1 MLIELKVSQFAI
13 IDEVDIHFQPGLNV
27 LSGETGAGK
36 SVLLKSLGLLMGT
49 KASTDMVRSGVEQAT
64 LEGFFDLS
72 DREDIIKRIE
82 EMGIEVLDDTLVVR
96 RIVTSNGK
104 SRIYLNG
111 SLSPLTSLRDIVSP
125 LITVTSQAGAP
136 QEAPLIEMTG
146 QHDNRHLQSKA
157 YHLDLLDLYSGDL
170 ENVVQYQKIYTELKD
185 LESEIVELEEAAQD
199 RVQKLDFLKF
209 QIQEIEALGL
219 TAGEEEE
226 LEQKVKKVK
235 GSQKLQDFYAEA
247 IDSIYAADDSALVR
261 VHHLLQR
268 GSDLQKVDPSLE
280 ELVQLLSQVK
290 ALLEEA
296 TLEVRNS
303 ARSLDSEGDDLNQ
316 LEARLSDLRRL
327 QKKFGATA
335 NEILEAHKRMVD
347 EVNELEGSDERLA
360 DLILKKSKIEKDLK
374 SRAEVLHKRR
384 SEAAALLKNSVA
396 EELKDLNM
404 KGVIFEVAVEKF
416 TELGPKGISD
426 VEFLIRPSKKDEP
439 RPLAKV
445 ASGGELSRI
454 LLALKTVIGTSEL
467 PRTYLF
473 DEVDTGVSGETAE
486 KVGRKLKEI
495 AQGQQVICVT
505 HLPQVA
511 AFADH
516 HYLIEKAQ
524 SKGRAAMKVVSLNKD
539 NRVQE
544 IARLISGE
552 KITKTSLEHAKE
564 LLKPTS

>member
-13 IDEVDIHFQPGLNV
+13 IDEIDIHFKPGLNI

-49 KASTDMVRSGVEQAT
+49 KASADMVRTGVEQAT

-72 DREDIIKRIE
+72 DRKDIISRIE

-96 RIVTSNGK
+96 RVVTAQGK

-111 SLSPLTSLRDIVSP
+111 SLSPLTCLRDIVSP
-125 LITVTSQAGAP
+125 LITVTSQDPAVAA
-136 QEAPLIEMTG
+136 APLIEMTG
-146 QHDNRHLQSKA
+146 QHDNRHLQSKS
-157 YHLDLLDLYSGDL
+157 YHLDLLDLYSGDF
-170 ENVVQYQKIYTELKD
+170 EKVAEYQKSFQELK
-185 LESEIVELEEAAQD
+185 ELETEIRELEHASQD
-199 RVQKLDFLKF
+199 RVQRLDFLKF
-209 QIQEIEALGL
+209 QIREIEALGL
-219 TAGEEEE
+219 TSGEEEE
-226 LEQKVKKVK
+226 LELKVKRVK

-247 IDSIYAADDSALVR
+247 IDSIYASDDAALVR
-261 VHHLLQR
+261 VHHLLQK
-268 GSDLQKVDPSLE
+268 GNELLKLDPALDN
-280 ELVQLLSQVK
+280 LVQLLNQTK
-290 ALLEEA
+290 TLLEEA

-303 ARSLDSEGDDLNQ
+303 ARSLDSEGEDLNE
-316 LEARLSDLRRL
+316 LEGRLSDLRRL
-327 QKKFGATA
+327 QKKFGGTA
-335 NEILEAHKRMVD
+335 DEILEAHKRMVD
-347 EVNELEGSDERLA
+347 EVSALEGSDERLHE
-360 DLILKKSKIEKDLK
+360 LQVQISKIEKDLK
-374 SRAEVLHKRR
+374 SRADGLHKRR
-384 SEAAALLKNSVA
+384 LESSKLLSDSVN

-404 KGVIFEVAVEKF
+404 KGVIFEVAIEKLAAL
-416 TELGPKGISD
+416 TSTGISD
-426 VEFLIRPSKKDEP
+426 VEFLIRPSKKDEA
-439 RPLAKV
+439 RPLSKV

-454 LLALKTVIGTSEL
+454 LLALKTIIGVSEL

-495 AQGQQVICVT
+495 AHGQQVICVT

-524 SKGRAAMKVVSLNKD
+524 VKGRAAMKVVPLAKQD
-539 NRVQE
+539 RVQE

-552 KITKTSLEHAKE
+552 KITKTSLDHAKE
-564 LLKPTS
+564 LLKG

>member
-1 MLIELKVSQFAI
+1 MLVELKVSQFAI
-13 IDEVDIHFQPGLNV
+13 IDEVDIHFQEGLNV

-36 SVLLKSLGLLMGT
+36 SVLLKSLGLLMGM
-49 KASTDMVRSGVEQAT
+49 KASTDMVRSGVEQAI

-72 DREDIIKRIE
+72 DRPDIIERIE
-82 EMGIEVLDDTLVVR
+82 DMGIEVLDDTLVVR
-96 RIVTSNGK
+96 RIVTANGK

-125 LITVTSQAGAP
+125 LITVTSQA
-136 QEAPLIEMTG
+136 APLIEMTG
-146 QHDNRHLQSKA
+146 QHDNRHLQSKS
-157 YHLDLLDLYSGDL
+157 YHLDLLDQYSGDMENVIQYRAIYDELRAL
-170 ENVVQYQKIYTELKD
+170 EN
-185 LESEIVELEEAAQD
+185 EIIDLEEAAQD
-199 RVQKLDFLKF
+199 RAQKLDFLKF

-219 TAGEEEE
+219 TAGEEAE
-226 LEQKVKKVK
+226 LEQKVKRLK
-235 GSQKLQDFYAEA
+235 GSQKLQDFFSEA

-268 GSDLQKVDPSLE
+268 GSDLEKVDPSLE
-280 ELVQLLSQVK
+280 ELVQLLTQVK
-290 ALLEEA
+290 ALLEEV

-303 ARSLDSEGDDLNQ
+303 AKSLDSEGEDLNE

-335 NEILEAHKRMVD
+335 TEILEAHKRMVD
-347 EVNELEGSDERLA
+347 EVDQLEGSDERLSE
-360 DLILKKSKIEKDLK
+360 LISKKSKIEKDLK
-374 SRAEVLHKRR
+374 SRAELLHKRR
-384 SEAAALLKNSVA
+384 LEAAKLLVSSVSD
-396 EELKDLNM
+396 ELKDLNM
-404 KGVIFEVAVEKF
+404 KGVVFEVAVEKLR
-416 TELGPKGISD
+416 ELTSSGLSD

-454 LLALKTVIGTSEL
+454 LLALKTVIGASEQ

-516 HYLIEKAQ
+516 HYLIEKTQ
-524 SKGRAAMKVVSLNKD
+524 SKGRASMRVASLDKK

-564 LLKPTS
+564 LLGV

>member
-13 IDEVDIHFQPGLNV
+13 IDEIDIHFQAGLNV

-36 SVLLKSLGLLMGT
+36 SVLLKSLGLLMGD
-49 KASTDMVRSGVEQAT
+49 KASSEMVRSGVEQAT

-72 DREDIIKRIE
+72 DRADIIARVE

-96 RIVTSNGK
+96 RVVAANGK

-111 SLSPLTSLRDIVSP
+111 SLSPLTSLRDIISP
-125 LITVTSQAGAP
+125 LITVTSQTA
-136 QEAPLIEMTG
+136 APLIEMTG
-146 QHDNRHLQSKA
+146 QHDNRHLQSKS
-157 YHLDLLDLYSGDL
+157 YHLDLLDLYSGNM
-170 ENVVQYQKIYTELKD
+170 ENVLAYQNSFQDLQNLKTEIADLAEATKD
-185 LESEIVELEEAAQD
+185 RE
-199 RVQKLDFLKF
+199 QKLDFLRF

-219 TAGEEEE
+219 VTGEDEE
-226 LEQKVKKVK
+226 LEQKVKRFK
-235 GSQKLQDFYAEA
+235 GSQKLHDFYSEA
-247 IDSIYAADDSALVR
+247 IESLYAADDSALVR
-261 VHHLLQR
+261 IHHLIQR
-268 GSDLQKVDPSLE
+268 GSDLQKIDPSLE
-280 ELVQLLSQVK
+280 GFNSLLGQVK

-296 TLEVRNS
+296 TLEMRNAS
-303 ARSLDSEGDDLNQ
+303 RSLESEGEDLNQ
-316 LEARLSDLRRL
+316 LEGRLSDLRRL
-327 QKKFGATA
+327 QKKFGASV
-335 NEILEAHKRMVD
+335 NDILAAHERMTS
-347 EVNELEGSDERLA
+347 EVSELESSDDRLIE
-360 DLILKKSKIEKDLK
+360 LQNQKSKLEKELRTK
-374 SRAEVLHKRR
+374 ALSLHKRR
-384 SEAAALLKNSVA
+384 GEAAVLLKNSVA

-404 KGVIFEVAVEKF
+404 KGVIFEVAVQDLK
-416 TELGPKGISD
+416 ELSSTGLSD
-426 VEFLIRPSKKDEP
+426 VEFLIRASKNDEP

-486 KVGRKLKEI
+486 KVGRKLSEI

-511 AFADH
+511 AFANF
-516 HYLIEKAQ
+516 HYLIEKSQ
-524 SKGRAAMKVVSLNKD
+524 SKGRAAMKVTPLSKTD
-539 NRVQE
+539 RVQE

-564 LLKPTS
+564 LLREKAT